1 MENPRDKEFLAS
13 TSWADVQN
21 MIRLA
26 CAFAPGAYT
35 FHYESGDA
43 IVGSSARFNNVL
55 CSYPSVLNSES
66 KYASLIGNWG

>member
-43 IVGSSARFNNVL
+43 VL
-55 CSYPSVLNSES
+55 PPRVLTTCGCPYPSGSTSES
-66 KYASLIGNWG
+66 I